1 MRPRVVAAAALI
13 AVFFSGPRSA
23 DAQPDISSY
32 EPIWST
38 LGGPVLQRLLRA
50 GLAGAP
56 ALAEAEALVR
66 AADAAAQEAGADR
79 LPSASVRVSRTNTR
93 SADIALADASAQRMS
108 SSSWES
114 GVELQHTFDLWGR
127 AAATARAAGAEADAA
142 RLDQEG
148 ARALLARDVV
158 QAFADLAFADSRA
171 DTVARSIDDAR
182 ETLRLTRVRSDNGV
196 ASALDVEAAAAEL
209 ERLLIARADVE
220 RSRAVGRARLSAL
233 VGEQP
238 LLVPPLNERL
248 ADVLERD
255 VSVPPFANVRDLHS
269 RPDLQA
275 IELRAQAAGLRVN
288 AARAALYPDLT
299 LSSGL
304 STGARG
310 VADAF
315 DPRFLAANLVV
326 GLGGPIFD
334 GGRRRA
340 RLEAAHADADRIAAE
355 QHSALLRAMQEVIE
369 AQSSLTAVIEQR
381 AGAARRVAAQG
392 RVVHLL
398 EAKRAAGS
406 ASLLDVLRERAAL
419 IGATEDV
426 ARLAAEQLS
435 AVARLLVA
443 TGSSPSQRIIE

>member
-1 MRPRVVAAAALI
+1 MAAAAALI
-13 AVFFSGPRSA
+13 ACFFAVPRSA
-23 DAQPDISSY
+23 DAQAGISSY
-32 EPIWST
+32 EHIWSA
-38 LGGPVLQRLLRA
+38 LGGPALQRLLRA

-56 ALAEAEALVR
+56 ALAEAEARVR

-79 LPSASVRVSRTNTR
+79 LPSASVRVSRTHAR
-93 SADIALADASAQRMS
+93 SADIAIADASAQRRT

-114 GVELQHTFDLWGR
+114 GVELQYTFDLWGR

-148 ARALLARDVV
+148 ARAILARDVV
-158 QAFADLAFADSRA
+158 QAFADLALADSRGG
-171 DTVARSIDDAR
+171 TVGQSIDDVR

-209 ERLLIARADVE
+209 ERLLIAKAEVE
-220 RSRAVGRARLSAL
+220 RSRAVARARLSAL

-238 LLVPPLNERL
+238 LLAPPLDERF

-255 VSVPPFANVRDLHS
+255 VPVPPLANVRDLQT

-275 IELRAQAAGLRVN
+275 IELRAQASGLRVT

-299 LSSGL
+299 LSGGL
-304 STGARG
+304 STSARG
-310 VADAF
+310 VADVF
-315 DPRFLAANLVV
+315 DPRFLVANLVA

-340 RLEAAHADADRIAAE
+340 RLAAAHADAERIAAE
-355 QHSALLRAMQEVIE
+355 QRSALLRAMQEVIE
-369 AQSSLTAVIEQR
+369 AQSSLSALVEER
-381 AGAARRVAAQG
+381 AGAARRAAAQE
-392 RVVHLL
+392 RVVRLL

-419 IGATEDV
+419 ISATEEL

-443 TGSSPSQRIIE
+443 TGSSPSRRITE